1 MPINDRMLIASTL
14 KIYVKMDFFCII
26 CYIPIFDYNGI
37 NVVLCVGDT
46 FDGVENGRV
55 AIYRLKM
62 WQVVLRYGNRIDGG
76 LSRRVTPLH
85 KEYVLTMIVAHGE
98 AKTIHVDVSVDK
110 HRIVSVVP
118 VGGDVER
125 VGERS
130 HGSGQL
136 KLTIDPVV
144 EWTIY

>member
-1 MPINDRMLIASTL
+1 MN
-14 KIYVKMDFFCII
+14 FFCIV
-26 CYIPIFDYNGI
+26 CYISIFDYNGI
-37 NVVLCVGDT
+37 YVVLCVGDT
-46 FDGVENGRV
+46 FYGVENGRV

-62 WQVVLRYGNRIDGG
+62 RQVILRYGNRIDGG

-85 KEYVLTMIVAHGE
+85 EEYVLAMTVAHRE
-98 AKTIHVDVSVDK
+98 AETIHVDVSVDE

-118 VGGDVER
+118 LGGDVER

-130 HGSGQL
+130 HASGQL
-136 KLTIDPVV
+136 KLAIDPVV